1 MRGCHLGDMHSQLSR
16 KSLRCNVTSWLLK
29 IACRL
34 DNCNH
39 MHPAVNNMFSS
50 SFEDLCFALTVK
62 FNRGNCSLLAVR
74 WFILFL
80 TPQGLSNDTFF
91 LYLATNGLVG
101 QRGKSEIVINWL
113 NIAGLCC
120 CCCFVDS
127 SPLREMLW
135 CSYSNT
141 VNLVWIFCG
150 YRGNEKAVLVSLWW
164 ESMEQ

>member
-1 MRGCHLGDMHSQLSR
+1 MRGCHLGDMHSHLSR

-34 DNCNH
+34 DNCDH
-39 MHPAVNNMFSS
+39 MHPAVKNMFSS

-74 WFILFL
+74 WYILFL
-80 TPQGLSNDTFF
+80 TPQGLRVMIHFF
-91 LYLATNGLVG
+91 FIWPQMVWLDNGVS
-101 QRGKSEIVINWL
+101 QRLWLIDWILQAYVAVVVLLTHLLWGK
-113 NIAGLCC
+113 
-120 CCCFVDS
+120 
-127 SPLREMLW
+127 
-135 CSYSNT
+135 CSDADSNT